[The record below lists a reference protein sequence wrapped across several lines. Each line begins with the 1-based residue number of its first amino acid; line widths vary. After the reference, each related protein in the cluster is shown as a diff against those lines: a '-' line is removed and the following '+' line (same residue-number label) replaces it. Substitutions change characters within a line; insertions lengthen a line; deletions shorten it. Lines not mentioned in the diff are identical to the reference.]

1 MLLLVGLGNPGPEY
15 ARHRHNVGYMALD
28 EIARRH
34 DFPAPRRRFQGLLA
48 EGRLAGRKV
57 LALKP
62 TTFMNDS
69 GRAVA
74 EAARFYD
81 VVPADIVVVHD
92 EIDLMPGKLRVK
104 AGGGGAGHNGLRS
117 IDAHIGPEFRRIRI
131 GIGRPRHK
139 EDVRRYVLHDFA
151 KADHDWLGPL
161 LAAIAEAAPLLAKD
175 DDPGFAT
182 KVALLLRP
190 PGEKPRPRPAAPPA
204 EPDAEA

>member
-34 DFPAPRRRFQGLLA
+34 EFAAPRRRFQGLLA

-62 TTFMNDS
+62 TTYMNAS
-69 GRAVA
+69 GRAVG
-74 EAARFYD
+74 EAARFHD
-81 VVPADIVVVHD
+81 IPPGEIVVIHD
-92 EIDLMPGKLRVK
+92 EIDLVPGKIRLK
-104 AGGGGAGHNGLRS
+104 TGGGVAGHNGLRS
-117 IDAHIGPEFRRIRI
+117 IAAHIGPEFRRLRI
-131 GIGRPRHK
+131 GVGRPRHK

-151 KADHDWLGPL
+151 KVEQEWLKPL
-161 LAAIAEAAPLLAKD
+161 LAAIAEAAPLLARN

-182 KVALLLRP
+182 KVALIL
-190 PGEKPRPRPAAPPA
+190 KPRESRPAPKAARPVTDT
-204 EPDAEA
+204 ETKD